1 MVVGLYPFYFDVYNL
16 QISSD
21 ARILNLL
28 QFINPN
34 WSINYVK
41 ELEMKKFK
49 NNNSKSNT
57 AININTDSMLISKLI
72 NISSE
77 IRKYRK
83 TYNIVLT
90 CTLTSGKLTFIASS
104 SRE

>member
-21 ARILNLL
+21 ALILNLS

-41 ELEMKKFK
+41 EIEKNKSK
-49 NNNSKSNT
+49 NNNSKSNK
-57 AININTDSMLISKLI
+57 AINMKRTSMLITKLI
-72 NISSE
+72 DISND
-77 IRKYRK
+77 K
-83 TYNIVLT
+83 
-90 CTLTSGKLTFIASS
+90 
-104 SRE
+104 

>member
-21 ARILNLL
+21 ARILNLS
-28 QFINPN
+28 QSINPN

-72 NISSE
+72 NIYSE
-77 IRKYRK
+77 ISG
-83 TYNIVLT
+83 NIVKRT
-90 CTLTSGKLTFIASS
+90 T
-104 SRE
+104 

>member
-57 AININTDSMLISKLI
+57 DMNINTDSILISKLI
-72 NISSE
+72 NISNE
-77 IRKYRK
+77 ILYLE
-83 TYNIVLT
+83 I
-90 CTLTSGKLTFIASS
+90 S
-104 SRE
+104 

>member
-21 ARILNLL
+21 ARILHLL

-34 WSINYVK
+34 WSISYVK
-41 ELEMKKFK
+41 GLEMKKFK

-77 IRKYRK
+77 
-83 TYNIVLT
+83 
-90 CTLTSGKLTFIASS
+90 KLYPEIS
-104 SRE
+104 

>member
-21 ARILNLL
+21 ARILHLL

-72 NISSE
+72 NISNEKLYPE
-77 IRKYRK
+77 I
-83 TYNIVLT
+83 
-90 CTLTSGKLTFIASS
+90 S
-104 SRE
+104 

>member
-21 ARILNLL
+21 ARILHLL

-34 WSINYVK
+34 WSISYVK
-41 ELEMKKFK
+41 GLEMKKFK

-77 IRKYRK
+77 ILYPE
-83 TYNIVLT
+83 I
-90 CTLTSGKLTFIASS
+90 S
-104 SRE
+104 

>member
-21 ARILNLL
+21 ALILNLL

-34 WSINYVK
+34 WSINNVK
-41 ELEMKKFK
+41 ELEVKKFK

-72 NISSE
+72 NISNEMYME
-77 IRKYRK
+77 I
-83 TYNIVLT
+83 
-90 CTLTSGKLTFIASS
+90 S
-104 SRE
+104 